1 MNANMPF
8 TRRSA
13 LLASGLGM
21 LPPVA
26 FAKAKPPSSSLRA
39 PTEKNLGALDALIVD
54 VMKKTGVPG
63 MSVAV
68 VAPDR
73 VLYLKGFGVRRAG
86 AADRVDPDTVFQLAS
101 LSKPLSTT
109 VVAGLVG
116 DGVVTWDHSIAR
128 SLPDFAMSDPWV
140 TREITLRD
148 MFCHRSGLPD
158 HAGDLVEDIGY
169 GRDEITRRLRFIK
182 PDTSFRTHYAYN
194 NMGFSA
200 AGYAAAKA
208 AGKSWEDICN
218 ERLYRPLGM
227 TSASSRH
234 ADFVAQKNRA
244 FGHVRRGNK
253 WVVGEQR
260 NPDAQSPAGGASASA
275 RDMATWVRLQLG
287 GGVLDGRDIIKP
299 EALGDTHFPQIA
311 TGPAHDP
318 MRGPTFYGLGWDID
332 YGGPARLRWSHSGAF
347 SLGAATCVYVMP
359 AERFGI
365 VVLSNAAPVGAPEAI
380 CRSFLDLVLTGK
392 IERDWLKLFGEA
404 FAKMAIPEYGRDADY
419 EKPPI
424 GAPAPASRAAY
435 MGDYRN
441 ALYGPL
447 GVVETSDGLSLT
459 LGPAPTPYPLRHY
472 SGDIFTF
479 QPPGENAA
487 GLSPVRFSR
496 SGEEKATSVVIDYFN
511 ANGQGAF
518 TRD

>member
-1 MNANMPF
+1 MSF

-13 LLASGLGM
+13 LLASGLG
-21 LPPVA
+21 LLSPGA
-26 FAKAKPPSSSLRA
+26 FAKAKPASSPVRQ
-39 PTEKNLGALDALIVD
+39 PTEKHLSALNALIVD

-68 VAPDR
+68 VAPDL
-73 VLYLKGFGVRRAG
+73 VLYLKGFGVRRTD

-116 DGVVTWDHSIAR
+116 DGVVSWDQPIVR
-128 SLPDFAMSDPWV
+128 SLADFAMSDPWV
-140 TREITLRD
+140 TRDITLRD

-169 GRDEITRRLRFIK
+169 GRDEIIRRLRFIK

-194 NMGFSA
+194 NVGFSA
-200 AGYAAAKA
+200 AAFAAANA
-208 AGKSWEDICN
+208 AGKSWEDISE

-227 TSASSRH
+227 ASASSRH
-234 ADFVAQKNRA
+234 ADFVAQKNRV
-244 FGHVRRGNK
+244 FGHVRRNGK

-260 NPDAQSPAGGASASA
+260 NPDPQAPAGGASASA

-287 GGVLDGRDIIKP
+287 RGALDSREIFKP
-299 EALGDTHFPQIA
+299 EALAETHFPHIA
-311 TGPAHDP
+311 TGPAHEP
-318 MRGPTFYGLGWDID
+318 MRAPTFYGLGWDID
-332 YGGPARLRWSHSGAF
+332 YGGPARMRWSHSGAF
-347 SLGAATCVYVMP
+347 SLGASTCVYVMP

-365 VVLSNAAPVGAPEAI
+365 VVLSNSAPVGAPETI

-392 IERDWLKLFGEA
+392 IERDWLALFGEA
-404 FAKMAIPEYGRDADY
+404 FAKMAAPTYGLDADY
-419 EKPPI
+419 AKPLAI
-424 GAPAPASRAAY
+424 APALGSRSTY
-435 MGDYRN
+435 VGDYRN
-441 ALYGPL
+441 ALYGPI
-447 GVVETSDGLSLT
+447 GVVETAKGLSLN
-459 LGPAPTPYPLRHY
+459 LGPAPTSYPLHHY

-496 SGEEKATSVVIDYFN
+496 SGDEKATSVIIDYFN
-511 ANGQGAF
+511 ANGQGVF
-518 TRD
+518 VRG